1 MNIKWVLIYIS
12 IFDLLLK
19 QSVLVENFVI
29 SEFQFRSS
37 SIGQMVMKVD
47 SSQSFSQN
55 MDQMAP
61 LQIILDTV
69 QKVIPSSFGMGIIK
83 LEHMTLIP

>member
-1 MNIKWVLIYIS
+1 
-12 IFDLLLK
+12 
-19 QSVLVENFVI
+19 
-29 SEFQFRSS
+29 
-37 SIGQMVMKVD
+37 MVMKVD